1 MNSVEYRLREN
12 DVRNDAPD
20 LDADDFLNRYLASN
34 FPQTT
39 AFLSEEQRLRGEQVQ
54 AKDDTVNYMKKP
66 PSGTSFDRPDRY

>member
-1 MNSVEYRLREN
+1 MNSIEHRLREN
-12 DVRNDAPD
+12 VVRNDAPD
-20 LDADDFLNRYLASN
+20 LNPAEFLNLYLASN

-39 AFLSEEQRLRGEQVQ
+39 AFLSEEQRLRGEQMQ

>member
-20 LDADDFLNRYLASN
+20 LNPDEFLKLYLASN
-34 FPQTT
+34 FPQTA
-39 AFLSEEQRLRGEQVQ
+39 AFLSDEQRERGQQ
-54 AKDDTVNYMKKP
+54 MQSQDDTVNYMKKP